1 MDQLKEQILG
11 QFMIDDALQLEQ
23 VYFPS
28 VRDVRLFR
36 DVHEVETYDVGDVG
50 GVEVRFVAEYLP
62 DSLDRVRIELGVA
75 LLMRGSYVR
84 PRQTRMQSRVYAGAE
99 RHSIHGQ
106 QNLPYPPFLYDVQ
119 NIFACVKIDRYIRQ
133 RISSIVITSYRKIRK
148 KGGAIVELF
157 YGMVKSEELTGEAA
171 EHEILG

>member
-1 MDQLKEQILG
+1 MDQLKEQVLG
-11 QFMIDDALQLEQ
+11 QFVIDDARQLEQ

-50 GVEVRFVAEYLP
+50 GVKVRFVAEYLP

-75 LLMRGSYVR
+75 LLMRGPYVR
-84 PRQTRMQSRVYAGAE
+84 PRQTRMQSRVDVGTE

-119 NIFACVKIDRYIRQ
+119 NIFACVKIDQIR
-133 RISSIVITSYRKIRK
+133 IGLSSS
-148 KGGAIVELF
+148 
-157 YGMVKSEELTGEAA
+157 
-171 EHEILG
+171 